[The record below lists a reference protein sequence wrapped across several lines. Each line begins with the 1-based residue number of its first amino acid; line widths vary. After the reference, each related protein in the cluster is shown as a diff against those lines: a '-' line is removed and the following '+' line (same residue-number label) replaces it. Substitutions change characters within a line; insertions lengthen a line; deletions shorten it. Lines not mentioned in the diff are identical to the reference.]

1 MMRYRT
7 MIWVAAGCL
16 AWGLTGCTVKN
27 IDPNAKGE
35 SPNANAESASGPLRG
50 TTIPAS
56 FKFATS
62 RGVQLTLSADKSLF
76 NAKGVAAV
84 EVTNRDKALLFQG
97 PIRVGQTV
105 KVQLAVPTK
114 DDSLNVTF
122 RTQGVERT
130 SSAAITSNT
139 ASHTFQ

>member
-27 IDPNAKGE
+27 IDPNGSGE
-35 SPNANAESASGPLRG
+35 SANSGESATGPLRG
-50 TTIPAS
+50 ATVPAS

-62 RGVQLTLSADKSLF
+62 RAVQLTLSADKSLF

-84 EVTNRDKALLFQG
+84 EVTNGQKALLFQG

-105 KVQLAVPTK
+105 KVQIAVPTK